1 MPNPNDFSLND
12 QAAYQQGDDSQEQ
25 TSLRLDNFPAN
36 EPEIHT
42 SQPYI
47 SEKLLPTRLS
57 EDLGEAGK
65 AGAVVYIQ
73 NRSSGKIA

>member
-1 MPNPNDFSLND
+1 MADTTLDD
-12 QAAYQQGDDSQEQ
+12 QAAYQEGMTEEQSQ
-25 TSLRLDNFPAN
+25 TSSLTGNFPAN

-42 SQPYI
+42 SSPYI
-47 SEKLLPTRLS
+47 SEKLLPNRLA